1 MAAFTVI
8 DHTEATG
15 LTAYFEET
23 GISGSYDHL
32 YLVASLR
39 SDDGATPLQN
49 INLQLNGEGSNFY
62 SQTNLS
68 DGGGTPS
75 SGRAGTGTG
84 AWQQAFVDAT
94 VCGDT
99 ATADTFGALTCWIP
113 HYANTS
119 NFKQVIISTTAEN
132 ATATGNQYRLRLLA
146 GCFHST
152 SAITSVKLGPYA
164 YANDWMEFST
174 FTLYGVTGA

>member
-1 MAAFTVI
+1 MPAFTVI

-39 SDDGATPLQN
+39 SDQVNPIES
-49 INLQLNGEGSNFY
+49 INLQLNGETSNFY
-62 SQTNLS
+62 SATNLYTQS
-68 DGGGTPS
+68 ATPG
-75 SGRAGTGTG
+75 SGRVGTGTG
-84 AWQQAFVDAT
+84 FWQQAFCDAQ
-94 VCGDT
+94 VSGDT

-113 HYANTS
+113 NYANTS
-119 NFKQVIISTTAEN
+119 NFKQVLISSTAEN
-132 ATATGNQYRLRLLA
+132 ATAAAGGYWSLRLLA

-152 SAITSVKLGPYA
+152 SAITEVKLGA
-164 YANDWMEFST
+164 INYANDWMEFST